1 MRLFFRIA
9 AVLLFFAGAPASADQ
24 APAHIVIDID
34 AGTVLAHKDAGKLWH
49 PASVTKLMTA
59 YVTFRALKAGEITPE
74 TRVVVSQHALN
85 EPPSKM
91 GYKVGTDM
99 TLDNALKMMIVRSA
113 NDIAMAIAET
123 IGKSEAGFVA
133 RMNSEAQRLGMAST
147 NFRNP
152 NGLPDEAQVT
162 TARDL
167 AVLARA
173 IWLEF
178 PEYREFF
185 RIPAIKAGKKI
196 LRSQNTLLERFRGAN
211 GMKTGFICASGFNMV
226 ATATRSGHTLAVVV
240 LGADSSKD
248 RAEIAAK
255 LLQDGFKPKIF
266 GGNRPALAAFRSA
279 RSPGPAVN
287 LKEQVCGKR
296 HKQEGEEEPQL
307 AGAFNRSALEPR
319 FVLMAPV
326 PVTTGVAVKK
336 KEAGAPS
343 TGIPIPRPRPPMPGD
358 SAMIDPLVDEVARAL
373 KQPDAAPAAAKTVQ

>member
-1 MRLFFRIA
+1 MRLFFRTA
-9 AVLLFFAGAPASADQ
+9 AVLLLAAAPAFGAQS
-24 APAHIVIDID
+24 PAHIVVDLD
-34 AGTVLAHKDAGKLWH
+34 AGTVIAHKDAAKLWH

-59 YVTFRALKAGEITPE
+59 YVTFRAMKAGAITSE

-123 IGKSEAGFVA
+123 VGGSESGFVA
-133 RMNSEAQRLGMAST
+133 KMNAEAGRLGMAST
-147 NFRNP
+147 VFRNP
-152 NGLPDEAQVT
+152 NGLPNDAQVT

-167 AVLARA
+167 AVLTRA
-173 IWLEF
+173 IWVEF

-185 RIPAIKAGKKI
+185 KIPAIKAGKKV
-196 LRSQNTLLERFRGAN
+196 LRSHNTLLERFRGAN

-240 LGADSSKD
+240 LGSDSSKD
-248 RAEIAAK
+248 RAELAAK
-255 LLQDGFKPKIF
+255 LLQDGFKRRVF
-266 GGNRPALAAFRSA
+266 GGNRPALAGFRST

-287 LKEQVCGKR
+287 LKEQICGKR
-296 HKQEGEEEPQL
+296 KKQEGESEPQL

-319 FVLMAPV
+319 FVLMDPV
-326 PVTTGVAVKK
+326 PVTTGIAAKK
-336 KEAGAPS
+336 DGAKKPS
-343 TGIPIPRPRPPMPGD
+343 GGIPIPRPRPPMPGD
-358 SAMIDPLVDEVARAL
+358 SAGLEPFVDEVARAL
-373 KQPDAAPAAAKTVQ
+373 KQPDATPAAKSLQ